1 MNTHVKTGR
10 AALPSSTFCL
20 VILVSNRALISVCLY
35 FFASVMRSGQPSLTM
50 TMQCRGCSVSL
61 KSKAEKQKAPSE
73 ASGHFSDSCQPNAC
87 P

>member
-35 FFASVMRSGQPSLTM
+35 FFASVMCSGHLSLTM
-50 TMQCRGCSVSL
+50 TMQCCSVSL
-61 KSKAEKQKAPSE
+61 KSKAEKQKALSE
-73 ASGHFSDSCQPNAC
+73 ALG
-87 P
+87 